1 MIGHTRT
8 DMLQLVQIHSLDQ
21 QAEPGQSTLAMQR
34 NTFTKPYSTYP
45 VAHVLVGMVELGN
58 QGRIL
63 SQLAFS
69 NADAVLEAHQ
79 LCLQL
84 CH

>member
-1 MIGHTRT
+1 
-8 DMLQLVQIHSLDQ
+8 MLQLVHVHSLDQ
-21 QAEPGQSTLAMQR
+21 QAGMGQNVLIMQ
-34 NTFTKPYSTYP
+34 KPWAKTCSTYS

-63 SQLAFS
+63 GQLAFS
-69 NADAVLEAHQ
+69 DADAVLEAHQ
-79 LCLQL
+79 LGLQL

>member
-1 MIGHTRT
+1 M
-8 DMLQLVQIHSLDQ
+8 
-21 QAEPGQSTLAMQR
+21 
-34 NTFTKPYSTYP
+34 FTKPYSTYP

-63 SQLAFS
+63 GQLAFS
-69 NADAVLEAHQ
+69 DADAVLEAHQ
-79 LCLQL
+79 LGLQL